1 MALKT
6 FNIDEKTYKQ
16 YSEHCKK
23 QGISMSKQI
32 ENFIKSEIENLKSNS
47 SNKNS
52 NHSNSKV
59 EHQQAAHE
67 TSPANS
73 HENHEHTFAKYC

>member
-32 ENFIKSEIENLKSNS
+32 EKFIQSEIESIK

-52 NHSNSKV
+52 NHSNSKA